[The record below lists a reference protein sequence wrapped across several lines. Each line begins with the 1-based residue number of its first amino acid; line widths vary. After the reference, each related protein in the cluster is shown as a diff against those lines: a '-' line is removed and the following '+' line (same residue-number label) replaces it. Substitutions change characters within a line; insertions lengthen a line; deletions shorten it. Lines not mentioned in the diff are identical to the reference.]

1 MSDELDSILGRGSSG
16 SRPTSMNYFLWFSG
30 QEHGPYTLEEIQ
42 QSIDTGDINPQQT
55 ARREDSK
62 VWKPIQ
68 QIAPLRSTS
77 SAAKQT
83 ASVEQLQSATTDSD
97 STTQK
102 RLSTYLD
109 FIRGHSSYGIL
120 RLVIYASTALSIL
133 GLLIGGVILLA
144 AEQGGGTAV
153 GLMLIFIGIPLAL
166 AAQQSVVLLV
176 DLADSFLHE
185 HSKNHS
191 RNA

>member
-1 MSDELDSILGRGSSG
+1 
-16 SRPTSMNYFLWFSG
+16 MNYFLWFSG

-42 QSIDTGDINPQQT
+42 QSIAAGDINPQQT

-68 QIAPLRSTS
+68 QIAPLRSTAS
-77 SAAKQT
+77 VAKQT
-83 ASVEQLQSATTDSD
+83 TSVEQLQSAPTDSD

-109 FIRGHSSYGIL
+109 FIRGHSSYEIL
-120 RLVIYASTALSIL
+120 RLVIYASTTLSIL
-133 GLLIGGVILLA
+133 GFLIGGVILLA

-166 AAQQSVVLLV
+166 AAQQSAVLVV